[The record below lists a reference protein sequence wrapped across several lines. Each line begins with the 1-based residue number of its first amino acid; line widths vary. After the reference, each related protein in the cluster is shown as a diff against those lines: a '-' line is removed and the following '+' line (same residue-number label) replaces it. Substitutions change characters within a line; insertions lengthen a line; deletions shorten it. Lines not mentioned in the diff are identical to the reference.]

1 MKHYIK
7 GIELID
13 NKDGREVHVTL
24 ENNSV
29 VKICE
34 CCESWEQYGCYLD
47 EKQCTVGIADLYN
60 EWLHGGDEPDESD
73 VMNEKTAIATEWIK
87 ENMSDVF
94 GEIPNFGD
102 RLSAALDEIE
112 ENRSVLSVADQKL
125 YAKMYDTLSDWCDDN
140 DYDIDLFSVDDIVL

>member
-7 GIELID
+7 RIKFVYD
-13 NKDGREVHVTL
+13 KNGREVHVTL

-34 CCESWEQYGCYLD
+34 CCESWEQYGCCLD
-47 EKQCTVGIADLYN
+47 EKQTTVGIAELYN

-94 GEIPNFGD
+94 GEIPNFDD
-102 RLSAALDEIE
+102 RLSAALDKIE
-112 ENRSVLSVADQKL
+112 GNRSVLSVADRAL
-125 YAKMYDTLSDWCDDN
+125 YTKMYDALNDWCDDN
-140 DYDIDLFSVDDIVL
+140 DYDIDLFSVDNIVL